1 MTNDKAHERLLALLT
16 PNPDKP
22 WCSTLDC
29 PGCER
34 RHMDKELEQYATQ
47 FGAATLDQQLTAIY
61 LELAR
66 TDQDGESLP
75 HIQGFRQ
82 LVGHAAE
89 LLPRSILAKVQLK
102 FLLQQIQRGKIDQ
115 VAAAVLSVDPCCPDL
130 PAEVQCELRNP
141 NEITEQTLRQLR
153 EYADQLV
160 AENDEVQS

>member
-1 MTNDKAHERLLALLT
+1 MTENQAHEQLLVLLT
-16 PNPDKP
+16 PTPDKP

-29 PGCER
+29 PGCEF
-34 RHMDKELEQYATQ
+34 RHMGIELEQYAAR

-66 TDQDGESLP
+66 TDHDGETLP

-102 FLLQQIQRGKIDQ
+102 FLLQQIQRGKLDQ
-115 VAAAVLSVDPCCPDL
+115 VAAAVLSIAPDL
-130 PAEVQCELRNP
+130 AELPADVQHGRSNL
-141 NEITEQTLRQLR
+141 NEITAQTLQQLR
-153 EYADQLV
+153 EYADQLM